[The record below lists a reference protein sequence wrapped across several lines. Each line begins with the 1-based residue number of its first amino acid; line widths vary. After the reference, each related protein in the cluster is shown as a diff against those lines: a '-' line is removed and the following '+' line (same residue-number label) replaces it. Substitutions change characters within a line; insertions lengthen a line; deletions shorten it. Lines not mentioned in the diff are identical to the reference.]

1 MTRFDV
7 YLSGAATGAFVGALA
22 APLVRWFAPPPELWG
37 AASTVFFSA
46 AVGALT
52 GAASMLVL
60 LNLVLWAETWRMR
73 GDAVY
78 AELRFRALDFAPLAF
93 GALVVLACC
102 VVARAAWMPAGPL
115 WFIGF
120 GAVAVL
126 VFSALVLLCLMAGGV
141 TLSWAH
147 DRRFARRPCRSP

>member
-1 MTRFDV
+1 MTRSDV
-7 YLSGAATGAFVGALA
+7 YLSGAAIGAFVGALA
-22 APLVRWFAPPPELWG
+22 APLARWLAPLPELWG
-37 AASTVFFSA
+37 AASTVFLAA
-46 AVGALT
+46 AVGALA

-60 LNLVLWAETWRMR
+60 LNLVLWAGTWRMR

-93 GALVVLACC
+93 GALVVLACSA
-102 VVARAAWMPAGPL
+102 VARAAWMLAGPL

-126 VFSALVLLCLMAGGV
+126 VFFALVLLCLMAGGV
-141 TLSWAH
+141 ALSWAH
-147 DRRFARRPCRSP
+147 DRRLARHLCV